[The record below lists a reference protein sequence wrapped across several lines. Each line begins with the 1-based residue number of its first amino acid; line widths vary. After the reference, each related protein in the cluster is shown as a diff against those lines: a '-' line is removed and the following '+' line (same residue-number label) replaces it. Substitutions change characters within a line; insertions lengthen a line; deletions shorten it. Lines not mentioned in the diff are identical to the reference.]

1 MIRRTASVCAVVALL
16 LSPTDLSAL
25 ENGVVRL
32 VPRQVGLVARTV
44 RGGATTTETARRIEI
59 VIPTHALFGP
69 ARTAPVRRARRTLR
83 NVAHQIR
90 SEAKG
95 IVRIEGHTGPGIADA
110 ATVALL
116 NRRVTVVRRALV
128 GFLPSGV
135 SFRSPVLGIGGGGT
149 ARSRGATPDGDGTIV
164 IGFPK

>member
-1 MIRRTASVCAVVALL
+1 MIRRTASVCWVVVLL
-16 LSPTDLSAL
+16 LCPTELSAH

-59 VIPTHALFGP
+59 VIPTGALFGP
-69 ARTAPVRRARRTLR
+69 ARTAPDRRARRTLR
-83 NVAHQIR
+83 YVARQIR

-110 ATVALL
+110 ASVALL

-135 SFRSPVLGIGGGGT
+135 SLSTPTLGRGGGGGP
-149 ARSRGATPDGDGTIV
+149 RSTIV
-164 IGFPK
+164 IRFPK